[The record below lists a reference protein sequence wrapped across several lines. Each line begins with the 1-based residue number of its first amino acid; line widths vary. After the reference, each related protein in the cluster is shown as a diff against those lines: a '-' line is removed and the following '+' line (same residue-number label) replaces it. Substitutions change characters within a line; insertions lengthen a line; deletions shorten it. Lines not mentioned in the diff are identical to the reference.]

1 MASAVLELAGVRKR
15 YDSLVAVDDLDLALE
30 AGEFLTLLGPSGS
43 GKTTTLMMV
52 AGLQQPDAGSIR
64 LNGVSVASLP
74 PYRRD
79 VGMVFQ
85 NYALF
90 PHMTV
95 RRNVAFPLEMRGTP
109 AAEIARLV
117 DEALALVK
125 LPDHGERLPK
135 QLSGGQQQRVALAR
149 AMVYRPALLL
159 MDEPLGA
166 LDRKLREQLQLEIK
180 RVHRERRISVL
191 YVTHDQEEALTMSDR
206 IAVFNKGRIEQI
218 GTPEELYDRPATRF
232 VASFIGDTNLLA
244 GRVLGVAGGIC
255 EIETAAGRIAA
266 SARTPLEAGAA
277 VFVAVRPERVVLAP
291 VQAAGGGLEGVIIEQ
306 VFLGTSRKYVVRL
319 ADGTELVV
327 LRPISDPPFEQA
339 APTVRVSWPPEKA
352 TAFSG

>member
-1 MASAVLELAGVRKR
+1 MASTVLELAGVRKR
-15 YDSLVAVDDLDLALE
+15 YESLVAVDDLDLALE

-52 AGLQQPDAGSIR
+52 AGLQQPDAGRIT
-64 LNGVSVASLP
+64 LNGVSVANLP

-79 VGMVFQ
+79 IGMVFQ

-95 RRNVAFPLEMRGTP
+95 RRNLAFPLEMRGTQ

-125 LPDHGERLPK
+125 LPDHGGRLPK

-180 RVHRERRISVL
+180 RVHRERGISVL

-232 VASFIGDTNLLA
+232 VARFIGDTNLVE

-255 EIETAAGRIAA
+255 EIETAAGRVAA
-266 SARTPLEAGAA
+266 SARTPLQAGSP
-277 VFVAVRPERVVLAP
+277 VSVAVRPERVVLAP
-291 VQAAGGGLEGVIIEQ
+291 VEAAGVGLEGVIVEQ

-319 ADGTELVV
+319 ADGTEIVV
-327 LRPISDPPFEQA
+327 LRPISDPPFAQA
-339 APTVRVSWPPEKA
+339 APTVRVSWATDKA
-352 TAFSG
+352 TAFGG

>member
-1 MASAVLELAGVRKR
+1 VRKR

-180 RVHRERRISVL
+180 RVHRERSISVL

-232 VASFIGDTNLLA
+232 VASFIGDTNLVE

-291 VQAAGGGLEGVIIEQ
+291 VQEAGGGLEGVIIEQ